1 MALNVPVTSWTAII
15 PVRSL
20 IEGKSRL
27 DTPEVDTAALAAAFL
42 TDLIAACSQC
52 KAIDQVVV
60 VSPDPAVHTL
70 AAELGAR
77 AVTEGSASGI
87 NAAIEKVRSE
97 LPEGTPVVAILGDTP
112 SLGANVLDEVLA
124 SVGAHA
130 TAFVPDT
137 AGTGSTL
144 WCSTD
149 PKARSHFGVHSRAK
163 HRQAGAFELGSGNTT
178 TTWARARRD
187 VDTAVDLWDATR
199 LGVGPAT
206 GQALA

>member
-20 IEGKSRL
+20 TEGKSRL
-27 DTPEVDTAALAAAFL
+27 DAPEVDTAALAAAFL

-52 KAIDQVVV
+52 AAIDQVVV
-60 VSPDPAVHTL
+60 VSPDPAVHAL
-70 AAELGAR
+70 AVELGAR

-87 NAAIEKVRSE
+87 NDAIEKVRRE

-112 SLGANVLDEVLA
+112 CLNPNVLDEVLG
-124 SVGAHA
+124 SVGEHA

-149 PKARSHFGVHSRAK
+149 PEARSHFGAHSRAK
-163 HRQAGAFELGSGNTT
+163 HRRAGAFELGSGNTT
-178 TTWARARRD
+178 TIWARARRD

-206 GQALA
+206 YKALG